1 MRQHLVGAG
10 TSLIQK
16 NQRLMRIDVYIRG
29 FENIK
34 KSDRVNSAGRAA
46 YVERNYWMINDS
58 DFVVV
63 HLDEE
68 RNAGKSG
75 TRLAYKY
82 SLRQKK
88 CMITVL
94 K

>member
-1 MRQHLVGAG
+1 MKLKQQIKELTGRE
-10 TSLIQK
+10 
-16 NQRLMRIDVYIRG
+16 VYVL
-29 FENIK
+29 EYEDIK
-34 KSDRVNSAGRAA
+34 KSNRVNSAGSVA

-68 RNAGKSG
+68 RNGGKSG

-88 CMITVL
+88 SMITV
-94 K
+94 

>member
-10 TSLIQK
+10 TSLTQK
-16 NQRLMRIDVYIRG
+16 IKDVMGCDECIAEY
-29 FENIK
+29 EDIK
-34 KSDRVNSAGRAA
+34 KSSRVNSAGRAA

-68 RNAGKSG
+68 RNGGKSG

-82 SLRQKK
+82 LLRQKK
-88 CMITVL
+88 SMIAV
-94 K
+94 

>member
-10 TSLIQK
+10 TSLTQK
-16 NQRLMRIDVYIRG
+16 IKDVMGCDECIAEY
-29 FENIK
+29 EDIK
-34 KSDRVNSAGRAA
+34 KSSRVNSAGRAA
-46 YVERNYWMINDS
+46 YVERSYWMINDS
-58 DFVVV
+58 GFVVV

-88 CMITVL
+88 CMITV
-94 K
+94 

>member
-10 TSLIQK
+10 TSLRQK

-34 KSDRVNSAGRAA
+34 KSDRVNSAGRDSN
-46 YVERNYWMINDS
+46 VERNCLMIKDS
-58 DFVVV
+58 NFVVV
-63 HLDEE
+63 HLEE
-68 RNAGKSG
+68 GRNDGKSG
-75 TRLAYKY
+75 SRLAYKY

-88 CMITVL
+88 CMITV
-94 K
+94 

>member
-1 MRQHLVGAG
+1 MRKHLVGAG
-10 TSLIQK
+10 TSLTQK
-16 NQRLMRIDVYIRG
+16 INDVMGCDECIAEY
-29 FENIK
+29 EDIK
-34 KSDRVNSAGRAA
+34 KSSRVNSAGRAA

-68 RNAGKSG
+68 RNGGKSG

-88 CMITVL
+88 CMITV
-94 K
+94 